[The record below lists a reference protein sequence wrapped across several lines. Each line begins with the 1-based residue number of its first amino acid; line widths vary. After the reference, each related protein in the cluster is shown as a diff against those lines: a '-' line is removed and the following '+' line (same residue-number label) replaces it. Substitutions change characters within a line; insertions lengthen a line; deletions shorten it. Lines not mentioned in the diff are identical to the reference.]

1 MYLVDKY
8 GEDDSFY
15 PRDPKARALVNQRI
29 FFDVSLYSNFEK
41 FYIPRFRNKTPED
54 PMQDVSV
61 EKAFQLFDK
70 FLEGSEFVAAEQMTI
85 ADMCLVTTVS
95 TFEVAGVDVSQYP
108 NVWNW
113 YQNML
118 NTMPGLEIHKAGVSA
133 MVSMVS
139 GFE

>member
-8 GEDDSFY
+8 GEDDSLY
-15 PRDPKARALVNQRI
+15 PREPQARALVNQRLL
-29 FFDVSLYSNFEK
+29 FDVNLYSNFEK
-41 FYIPRFRNKTPED
+41 FYIPRFRNKAPAD

-61 EKAFQLFDK
+61 EKAFQQFDK
-70 FLEGSEFVAAEQMTI
+70 FLEGSEFVVGEQMTI

-95 TFEVAGVDVSQYP
+95 TFEVVGIDVSQYP

-118 NTMPGLEIHKAGVSA
+118 NTMPGLDIHKAGVSA
-133 MVSMVS
+133 MASMVS
-139 GFE
+139 GIE